1 MNPVAERLVILVL
14 EADKRILTQAE
25 LVELNESKQYFNS
38 IFWEYEKLKA
48 MFYVASE
55 TDDYKW
61 QHDILERVEQ
71 LKGGRA

>member
-1 MNPVAERLVILVL
+1 MNPVAERLIVLVL
-14 EADKRILTQAE
+14 ESDKRTLTQAE
-25 LVELNESKQYFNS
+25 LVELNESKQYFNNF
-38 IFWEYEKLKA
+38 FWEYEKLNV
-48 MFYVASE
+48 MSYVASE